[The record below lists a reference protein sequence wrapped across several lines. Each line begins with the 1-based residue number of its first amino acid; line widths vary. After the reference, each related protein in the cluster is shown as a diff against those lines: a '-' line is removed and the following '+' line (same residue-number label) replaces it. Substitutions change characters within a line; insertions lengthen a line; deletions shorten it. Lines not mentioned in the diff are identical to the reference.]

1 MIDGPVLYELGIPGA
16 RVIAP
21 GHPERSLV
29 RHRLAISGQEQMPPL
44 GRHEVD
50 EEAVEA
56 PTAWIAELGDSG
68 EPMLPVARDD
78 LEVTSYGAPLTFFPM
93 ANDGG
98 DGLTIHDVVAAP
110 VHGEVTVSSEGDRM
124 TYVPDAGHSGTDLL
138 SYRVRDALGRVS
150 EPASIRVITGPEEA
164 SAEIRFADES
174 GRLDGGETFSGVAM
188 AVVDMDGDRHDDLV
202 HFDGARELMIDYQI
216 PQNSAFRGVVLG
228 TFGES
233 RVWSVVAGDLDHNG
247 RPELL
252 FGGYREGVRLLNFGE
267 NGNQNGGF
275 AMSILENSDVFLQGS
290 NLVDIDGDG
299 LLDAFFCSDLSDNLK
314 YRNTGNGVLVPAP
327 GLIGTETREPSDN
340 SGNYGSV
347 WADVDG
353 DLELYVSKCRQVA
366 TGPSDPRR
374 INMLFRNDGTE
385 GFFEVG
391 KEAGLAVSAQ
401 SWASD
406 FEDIDNDGDLDAF
419 VGNHG
424 DLSHLFVNQGD
435 GRFTRESSARGI
447 SVGVKVMQA
456 LFRDL
461 NNDGWLDL
469 LITGELSRFYLNRG
483 DETFI
488 EAENLLTGGTRS
500 HARRVTSIG
509 TASSICLPATPASTT
524 RRPQSPIVS
533 GSIRAMPT
541 ASWR

>member
-1 MIDGPVLYELGIPGA
+1 MERIDATGSTRNQRWTFPSLADCQACHRPEAGVVLGFRTHQLNRRHDDPLLGISGNQIANLNEWDFFSPSLSSGSGDAWPKSVAFDDSEASLELRVRSYLDANCAHCHHPGDGMALFDARLQTPLSLTGMIDGPVLYELGIPGA

-150 EPASIRVITGPEEA
+150 EPASIRVVTGPEEA

-275 AMSILENSDVFLQGS
+275 AMSILENSDVFFCRGAIWWTS
-290 NLVDIDGDG
+290 MAM
-299 LLDAFFCSDLSDNLK
+299 AFW
-314 YRNTGNGVLVPAP
+314 T
-327 GLIGTETREPSDN
+327 PS
-340 SGNYGSV
+340 
-347 WADVDG
+347 
-353 DLELYVSKCRQVA
+353 
-366 TGPSDPRR
+366 
-374 INMLFRNDGTE
+374 F
-385 GFFEVG
+385 
-391 KEAGLAVSAQ
+391 AV
-401 SWASD
+401 
-406 FEDIDNDGDLDAF
+406 I
-419 VGNHG
+419 
-424 DLSHLFVNQGD
+424 
-435 GRFTRESSARGI
+435 
-447 SVGVKVMQA
+447 
-456 LFRDL
+456 
-461 NNDGWLDL
+461 
-469 LITGELSRFYLNRG
+469 
-483 DETFI
+483 
-488 EAENLLTGGTRS
+488 
-500 HARRVTSIG
+500 
-509 TASSICLPATPASTT
+509 
-524 RRPQSPIVS
+524 
-533 GSIRAMPT
+533 
-541 ASWR
+541 

>member
-1 MIDGPVLYELGIPGA
+1 M
-16 RVIAP
+16 
-21 GHPERSLV
+21 
-29 RHRLAISGQEQMPPL
+29 
-44 GRHEVD
+44 
-50 EEAVEA
+50 
-56 PTAWIAELGDSG
+56 
-68 EPMLPVARDD
+68 
-78 LEVTSYGAPLTFFPM
+78 
-93 ANDGG
+93 
-98 DGLTIHDVVAAP
+98 
-110 VHGEVTVSSEGDRM
+110 
-124 TYVPDAGHSGTDLL
+124 
-138 SYRVRDALGRVS
+138 
-150 EPASIRVITGPEEA
+150 
-164 SAEIRFADES
+164 
-174 GRLDGGETFSGVAM
+174 
-188 AVVDMDGDRHDDLV
+188 
-202 HFDGARELMIDYQI
+202 
-216 PQNSAFRGVVLG
+216 
-228 TFGES
+228 
-233 RVWSVVAGDLDHNG
+233 
-247 RPELL
+247 
-252 FGGYREGVRLLNFGE
+252 
-267 NGNQNGGF
+267 
-275 AMSILENSDVFLQGS
+275 
-290 NLVDIDGDG
+290 DIDGDG

-488 EAENLLTGGTRS
+488 EAENLLTGGHPESCAAGDLNRDGFIDLFTGYASLYNTPTSKPDRLWINQGNLGGEFGGS
-500 HARRVTSIG
+500 LGRMPMASALVWNRRVLGAARS
-509 TASSICLPATPASTT
+509 AK
-524 RRPQSPIVS
+524 
-533 GSIRAMPT
+533 
-541 ASWR
+541 